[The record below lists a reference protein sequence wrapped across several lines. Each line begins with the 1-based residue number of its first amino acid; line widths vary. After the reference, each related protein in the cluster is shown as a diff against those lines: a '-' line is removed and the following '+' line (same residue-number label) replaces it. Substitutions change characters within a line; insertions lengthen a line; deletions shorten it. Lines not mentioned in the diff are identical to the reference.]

1 MKGSD
6 AVSCPRPGK
15 PCYEFMCGDMQD
27 GICKAIVPKNEEKEN
42 KHGKEDA
49 ENAVQWRTV

>member
-15 PCYEFMCGDMQD
+15 PCYEFMCGDMQN
-27 GICKAIVPKNEEKEN
+27 GICKANVPKNDEKEN
-42 KHGKEDA
+42 EHGKEDA
-49 ENAVQWRTV
+49 ENAV